1 MDYIDIISGNVKPE
15 ELLHEVAQRIKK
27 EHTAIV
33 RACSSDKINTVAGL
47 LGEMSVDV
55 DLLVKIDEKMNGT
68 KKTSV
73 IA

>member
-1 MDYIDIISGNVKPE
+1 MDYIELIADNTNPE

-27 EHTAIV
+27 EHSAIV
-33 RACSSDKINTVAGL
+33 RACSSDKINSVAGL

-55 DLLVKIDEKMNGT
+55 DLLVKIDEKMNGN